1 MFQRL
6 AMVGITISSFAF
18 IKRQRAN
25 ASIILRPLGI
35 TADSKAVMRSKTL
48 TVLTLLA
55 VVVACSSAQDASGA
69 PAYQA
74 TGFCQ
79 VGSFTIR
86 RISIFVDARHFSF
99 LPVQANQVCT
109 YKYAA
114 KQQHFGNQ
122 LLTAVFK
129 AVIGVSCS
137 SGELFIAQAFHCTS
151 AWAQY
156 STRGSSC
163 FRVGPEKST
172 RIAAGLRL
180 SGIQFGN
187 QPSCS
192 SFWHGT
198 KPLPPR
204 ALEPQ

>member
-79 VGSFTIR
+79 VGSF
-86 RISIFVDARHFSF
+86 SIFVDARHFSF

-137 SGELFIAQAFHCTS
+137 SGKLFIAQAFYRAS
-151 AWAQY
+151 AWSRAVVIV
-156 STRGSSC
+156 
-163 FRVGPEKST
+163 FGPEKST

-180 SGIQFGN
+180 SVIQFGN

>member
-1 MFQRL
+1 
-6 AMVGITISSFAF
+6 
-18 IKRQRAN
+18 
-25 ASIILRPLGI
+25 
-35 TADSKAVMRSKTL
+35 MRSKTL

-86 RISIFVDARHFSF
+86 RVSIFVDARHFSF
-99 LPVQANQVCT
+99 FPVQANQVCT

-137 SGELFIAQAFHCTS
+137 SGKLFIAQGFVTS
-151 AWAQY
+151 H
-156 STRGSSC
+156 
-163 FRVGPEKST
+163 V
-172 RIAAGLRL
+172 AAHFGMALR
-180 SGIQFGN
+180 SR
-187 QPSCS
+187 CR
-192 SFWHGT
+192 H
-198 KPLPPR
+198 
-204 ALEPQ
+204 EPQ